1 MVVFSEKSV
10 HMHLTN
16 VCTPMSSNC
25 LQTANES
32 DIFTCKY
39 LWEYVLKRGITYFN
53 KRKRKGNQKTNPK
66 CY

>member
-1 MVVFSEKSV
+1 MQSYVFKLSSTK
-10 HMHLTN
+10 LTGFN
-16 VCTPMSSNC
+16 K
-25 LQTANES
+25 TANES

-39 LWEYVLKRGITYFN
+39 LCEYVLKRGITYFN